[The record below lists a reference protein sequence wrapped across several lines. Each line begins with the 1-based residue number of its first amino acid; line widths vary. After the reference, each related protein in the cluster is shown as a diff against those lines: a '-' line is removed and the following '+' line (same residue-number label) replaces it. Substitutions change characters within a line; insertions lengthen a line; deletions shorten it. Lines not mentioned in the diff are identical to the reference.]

1 MTKLV
6 PCAGLGL
13 VEAVEQMMGEEIV
26 VRGVRRGGIGWV
38 WSWGSGPG
46 AGLGFCVRIL
56 MKS

>member
-6 PCAGLGL
+6 PCAGLEL
-13 VEAVEQMMGEEIV
+13 VEVVEQLMGEEIE
-26 VRGVRRGGIGWV
+26 VRGVGRGGIGWV

-46 AGLGFCVRIL
+46 VGLGFCVRIL